1 MMKRDDPHDSLLL
14 LKGKISKLRC
24 YTREHDFISTT
35 DQHTQIGITAIIAT
49 AMGMGAQAAGMVG
62 SAGNKAEKAH
72 WLEFEL
78 NGKKIQGWVWVM
90 PLGTGDN
97 VEVVA
102 EHTGGLCYTVYA
114 IRRVDDGLVAA
125 YPHVIAGRKVLYRNS
140 VRCWLW
146 FSVIATLL
154 FMFFFVMEMGW
165 GILFEKDMWDF
176 IKELMV
182 VFFVAIGLI
191 AFRISRMYMESVFM
205 AEAIFRI
212 FGWPDVEK
220 IDLRK
225 TSKENPGEYKILG
238 FGERYFRYNIPVAT

>member
-1 MMKRDDPHDSLLL
+1 MMKRDDHYDSLLL

-62 SAGNKAEKAH
+62 SAASKAEKAH

-78 NGKKIQGWVWVM
+78 DGKKIQGWVWVM

-102 EHTGGLCYTVYA
+102 EHAGGLCYTVYA
-114 IRRVDDGLVAA
+114 IRRVDDGLVAT

-140 VRCWLW
+140 VRGWLW

-154 FMFFFVMEMGW
+154 FMFFFMMEMGL
-165 GILFEKDMWDF
+165 GILFEKEMWDF
-176 IKELMV
+176 MKQLIV
-182 VFFVAIGLI
+182 VFLW
-191 AFRISRMYMESVFM
+191 R
-205 AEAIFRI
+205 
-212 FGWPDVEK
+212 
-220 IDLRK
+220 
-225 TSKENPGEYKILG
+225 LG
-238 FGERYFRYNIPVAT
+238 